1 MSDESS
7 DGDYEVGYGR
17 PPTHSRFKQGQSG
30 NPSGKRKGGRSRV
43 KELERFLDTPI
54 HVNENGRRRQMRPME
69 IVRKK
74 MFQLAAQG
82 DVRAI
87 KLMLDIEQ
95 LVDAHRVVERDKQVD
110 FRKIGE
116 LFDKR
121 ASKRV

>member
-116 LFDKR
+116 LFDKL

>member
-87 KLMLDIEQ
+87 KLMLDMEQ

-116 LFDKR
+116 LFDKL

>member
-43 KELERFLDTPI
+43 KQLERFLDTPI

-74 MFQLAAQG
+74 MFQLAAQD

-87 KLMLDIEQ
+87 KLMLDMEQ

-110 FRKIGE
+110 FRTIGE
-116 LFDKR
+116 LFAKL